1 MDHDLEELA
10 RLIMKSATITAPGD
24 GADVMVVVR
33 VLDMDEEDA
42 DAEARELARECG
54 YDEFHGEDE

>member
-24 GADVMVVVR
+24 GADVMIVVR
-33 VLDMDEEDA
+33 VRDMDED
-42 DAEARELARECG
+42 DAELRELARECG